1 MRGLLLGALFAL
13 ASTSALAAGSSAG
26 YEYGGFPAER
36 FDAVVMQYNQ
46 TGELFRIDGHCQSAC
61 TLFLRIRNVCIGPG
75 ARLLF
80 HAAHDRNRVR
90 NEAFTQH
97 FLDAYNERLRG
108 FLLAVHALDEVEK
121 FYTVSGRDMIHKFG
135 YRPCPPK

>member
-1 MRGLLLGALFAL
+1 MRPFVLGLLFAL
-13 ASTSALAAGSSAG
+13 TSGAALAAGSSAG

-36 FDAVVMQYNQ
+36 FDAVVMQYNR

-97 FLDAYNERLRG
+97 FRDAYNEKLNSH
-108 FLLAVHALDEVEK
+108 LAAQHALDEVEK
-121 FYTVSGRDMIHKFG
+121 FYTISGRDMIQKFG
-135 YRPCPPK
+135 YRQCPAK